1 VVSNGLFEGNKYKV
15 ENEIQGENSLILKAY
30 DNELKIFVAI
40 KSISSNVLGI
50 PEAEEQFVEECQLL
64 ARIHGDHVLRV
75 LHFYEKGKIGDRAYL
90 VMEWMDETL
99 EQVLSGKPISPV
111 SAMQVLKK
119 IASGL
124 GSIHREGVIHHDI
137 TPENITISSDLRA
150 VKIGDLG
157 FAAEVGKE
165 KTHLFTPKY
174 TAPENYYPDQT
185 VGKQSD
191 IYSLGIIAYELFL
204 GREQFRAAFDEIYSE
219 RNDQVRKSRWQHWH
233 MNQGKKARSLSDV
246 DSAIQTEISD
256 IVGRMMAKS
265 PQERYFDVE
274 DILSDLEAIDPS
286 NTTYIKPINPEDYES
301 QDGEKS
307 LLKRLLEPKALG
319 LLILLIT
326 SFSVS
331 GYFLK
336 DYLDQ
341 QKLNTTLLA
350 TLEKVKEL
358 RQNTMD
364 AGADESVEPFAN
376 AEAHFDAAKGFYGNG
391 ESRDSLVSLIAAA
404 KSYRSALEMFQGKL
418 PSARQSLKENQR
430 AIADYIRYVG
440 PQNQDDLEQELEAQ
454 YADWTSGLSAAS
466 LESVLEAEKSWIAAL
481 DDSLARLPRTYIA
494 GSTPEEID
502 QAMATCDRTSMACEK
517 SWYETEAM
525 QEVVLKPFTL
535 DKTEVSKS
543 QFAEFVAE
551 TGYVTTAENLG
562 YAYLFDGEE
571 SVKGDG
577 LFWKSPV
584 DKAQGEP
591 GDLPV
596 MYTSAVDADRYC
608 QWRSARLPSG
618 EEWEYASRGPERFVY
633 SWGNE
638 WTRKRVSNTPTVVG
652 SDPQETFFTGLSDMT
667 GNVWEWV
674 QSGDR
679 NGLKGGSY
687 LESTAANFR
696 SAAAREQTVDVVNID
711 DGFRCAADADQW
723 PRHRA
728 DNTLKE
734 LI

>member
-1 VVSNGLFEGNKYKV
+1 VSNGLFEGNKYKV
-15 ENEIQGENSLILKAY
+15 ENEILGENSLILKAY
-30 DNELKIFVAI
+30 DNELKMFVAI

-50 PEAEEQFVEECQLL
+50 PEAEEQFIEECQLL

-99 EQVLSGKPISPV
+99 EQVLGGKPISPV

-124 GSIHREGVIHHDI
+124 GTIHREGVIHHDI
-137 TPENITISSDLRA
+137 TPENITISSDLRD

-174 TAPENYYPDQT
+174 TAPENYYPDQP

-204 GREQFRAAFDEIYSE
+204 GRTQFRAAFDEIYSE
-219 RNDQVRKSRWQHWH
+219 KNDQVRKSRWQHWH
-233 MNQGKKARSLSDV
+233 MNQGKKASSLSAV
-246 DSAIQTEISD
+246 DSAIQSEISD

-265 PQERYFDVE
+265 PEERYFDVE

-286 NTTYIKPINPEDYES
+286 NSTYIKPINPEDYES
-301 QDGEKS
+301 QDDNKS
-307 LLKRLLEPKALG
+307 LLKRLMAPKALG
-319 LLILLIT
+319 LIILLIA

-341 QKLNTTLLA
+341 KKLNTTLLA

-358 RQNTMD
+358 RQDTKD
-364 AGADESVEPFAN
+364 AGADESVEPFVQ
-376 AEAHFDAAKGFYGNG
+376 AEGQFDAAKGFYAKGAA
-391 ESRDSLVSLIAAA
+391 RDSLVSLIAAA
-404 KSYRSALEMFQGKL
+404 KSYRSALEILQDKL
-418 PSARQSLKENQR
+418 PSARQALEENQQT
-430 AIADYIRYVG
+430 IAAYLKYIG
-440 PQNQDDLEQELEAQ
+440 PQNQGDLEQELEAQ
-454 YADWTSGLSAAS
+454 YAEWNRS
-466 LESVLEAEKSWIAAL
+466 LAIESPESVLEAEKLWIAAL
-481 DDSLARLPRTYIA
+481 DDSLASLPRTYIA

-502 QAMATCDRTSMACEK
+502 EAVATCDRTSTGCEK

-525 QEVVLKPFTL
+525 REVILKPFTL

-543 QFAEFVAE
+543 QFAEFVAD
-551 TGYVTTAENLG
+551 TDYITTAESLG

-571 SVKGDG
+571 SVRSDG
-577 LFWKSPV
+577 FSWKSSVHEGPGG
-584 DKAQGEP
+584 QGN
-591 GDLPV
+591 LPV

-608 QWRSARLPSG
+608 RWRSARLPTG

-638 WTRKRVSNTPTVVG
+638 WTRERVSNTATVVG
-652 SDPQETFFTGLSDMT
+652 SDLQETFFTGLADMT

-674 QSGDR
+674 RSNNR

-696 SAAAREQTVDVVNID
+696 SAAEREQTVDVVNID
-711 DGFRCAADADQW
+711 DGFRCASDAELW
-723 PRHRA
+723 PEHRA
-728 DNTLKE
+728 DNALKA
-734 LI
+734 LN